1 MIINRVELTG
11 YNYQKVNSDYFFEP
25 GLNMIIGDNAS
36 GKTTILNSI
45 ISGFSA
51 ETFQE
56 HWSGYDTQFNLSEN
70 YPNQEPIITI
80 EFQYQG
86 ATFCLSKKIK
96 KDGIECQLYIINEQ
110 GTKSFVCE
118 GVEAIERTK
127 QYSNEIIY
135 LTGEEIDSMR
145 HHLGILNHDGQSL
158 SEYQSML
165 NELLKKYGS
174 GYWSDKMATVVDGQI
189 VVFMLHK
196 LSPEILA
203 QGAISFLVLMSVVA
217 SVKMNKSSPIL
228 IIDDFWRSMD
238 YSSIYRV
245 RKCLSEVL
253 DSQVILTSHSM
264 HLSDLE
270 VESNMIQLNR

>member
-1 MIINRVELTG
+1 MIINRVGLTG

-45 ISGFSA
+45 IYGFSA

-56 HWSGYDTQFNLSEN
+56 HWSGYDTQFNPSKN

-86 ATFCLSKKIK
+86 ATFCLIKKIK

-158 SEYQSML
+158 SEYQSLL
-165 NELLKKYGS
+165 NELL
-174 GYWSDKMATVVDGQI
+174 D
-189 VVFMLHK
+189 
-196 LSPEILA
+196 SPPRPLPPPTPRE
-203 QGAISFLVLMSVVA
+203 GVGN
-217 SVKMNKSSPIL
+217 VKS
-228 IIDDFWRSMD
+228 
-238 YSSIYRV
+238 
-245 RKCLSEVL
+245 
-253 DSQVILTSHSM
+253 
-264 HLSDLE
+264 
-270 VESNMIQLNR
+270 